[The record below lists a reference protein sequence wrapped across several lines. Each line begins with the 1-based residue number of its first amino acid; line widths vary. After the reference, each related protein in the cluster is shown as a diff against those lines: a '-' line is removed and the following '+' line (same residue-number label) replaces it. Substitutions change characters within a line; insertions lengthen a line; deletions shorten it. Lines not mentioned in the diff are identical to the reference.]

1 MSAEASPRRCAT
13 CGRELA
19 AREVYYRFHLVLQG
33 EQDLVEVASDEDE
46 GESLEALVERL
57 ARAPEDPRELEEQV
71 HWERSGVV
79 CGACRAVV
87 VRTLT
92 PPTEGAGPH

>member
-1 MSAEASPRRCAT
+1 M
-13 CGRELA
+13 
-19 AREVYYRFHLVLQG
+19 YYRFHLVLQG
-33 EQDLVEVASDEDE
+33 EQDLVDAAPDDDE

-92 PPTEGAGPH
+92 PPVEGAGPH